1 MSDRAELSLERV
13 RQIGQGSRHL
23 DADPTYARLI
33 VRRVSPALTYAIVRF
48 TPLSADAVTMLAI
61 VCGVVGGLLTAP
73 GSIATNLLAV
83 LLLQSAYLFDVAD
96 GEVARVR
103 GTAGRRGQY
112 LDLIGH
118 VIQNRALYGG
128 ATFSLILVSDFAWW
142 AVVIALL
149 GVGFASAFGEQARA
163 QVLGTGVTL
172 PGPHGGASSRDDPH
186 RRRPTPYGAYRRMR
200 FLWNYPASMNLFCIA
215 LLIDVIRL
223 AINGAAGPLVLPA
236 FAGAFALTLAA
247 KQMVNAIRLLRP
259 AVWATPSGR

>member
-1 MSDRAELSLERV
+1 MSDQAELSLERV
-13 RQIGQGSRHL
+13 RQIGQGSSHL
-23 DADPTYARLI
+23 DADPTYARLF
-33 VRRVSPALTYAIVRF
+33 VRRVSPAVTYAVVRF

-61 VCGVVGGLLTAP
+61 ICGVVGGLLTAL
-73 GSIATNLLAV
+73 GWIATNLFAV
-83 LLLQSAYLFDVAD
+83 VLLQSAYLFDVAD

-172 PGPHGGASSRDDPH
+172 SGPHGSGASREDPH
-186 RRRPTPYGAYRRMR
+186 ARRTPYGTYRRVR

-215 LLIDVIRL
+215 LLVDVVRL
-223 AINGAAGPLVLPA
+223 LADPAAAPFILPA
-236 FAGAFALTLAA
+236 FAGVFALTLAA
-247 KQMVNAIRLLRP
+247 KQIVNAARLLRP
-259 AVWATPSGR
+259 ALWATPNGR